1 MQNNIKEILEENPFI
16 PVATINSA
24 AEVEVIYQK
33 LVQQNIYCIEITL
46 RTSFAWEAVELFKK
60 KYGHEFKVGVGTVID
75 IGQINK
81 SVEQNVDFIVSP
93 GFINSMVQPLE
104 NCSIPFLVGV
114 STPSEI
120 MRALSL
126 NWNYLKFFPA
136 NLFGGVNALKAYAS
150 VFPSIYFCPTGGI
163 NDSNYKEYQS
173 LSNVISIGGS
183 WFLK

>member
-1 MQNNIKEILEENPFI
+1 MQNNIKEILFKNPFI

-24 AEVEVIYQK
+24 AEVEVIHRK
-33 LVQQNIYCIEITL
+33 LVDQNIKCIEITL
-46 RTSFAWEAVELFKK
+46 RTSFAWEAVELFKNN
-60 KYGHEFKVGVGTVID
+60 YGDEFKVGVGTVVD
-75 IGQINK
+75 VGQINK
-81 SVEQNVDFIVSP
+81 SVEKKVDFIVSP
-93 GFINSMVQPLE
+93 GFINAMVQPLE
-104 NCSIPFLVGV
+104 NCSVPFLVGV

-136 NLFGGVNALKAYAS
+136 NLFGGVDALKAYGS

-173 LSNVISIGGS
+173 LNNVISIGGS